1 MNTKELIVIKIGSN
15 VLTDQKGRLSHRSFK
30 KLAEQ
35 IKTFYKYD
43 KKIIIVSSGAIAC
56 GSEKLGIDYQMR
68 TIPQKQG
75 AAAVGQTLLM
85 NYYQKFLRSVKIA
98 QLLLTADGLQNK
110 NRAENI
116 TNTFNEL
123 LKMKVIPIVN
133 ENDSVVVD
141 EIKFGDNDILSAQ
154 VACLVKAQKL
164 IILTDIDGLYDKNP
178 RQDNQAKLIKEVKK
192 ITPAILKLADS
203 SSGSYKGTGGM
214 LSKLKAAKLATENG
228 IDTYIANGFKKDILK
243 NILLKKVDCTYF
255 AAN

>member
-1 MNTKELIVIKIGSN
+1 MKTKELIVIKIGSN
-15 VLTDQKGRLSHRSFK
+15 VLTDDKGRLSHQSFK
-30 KLAEQ
+30 KLTEQ

-43 KKIIIVSSGAIAC
+43 KKLIIVSSGAIAC
-56 GSEKLGIDYQMR
+56 GSEKLKIDYQMR

-85 NYYQKFLRSVKIA
+85 NYYQKFLKPIKIG
-98 QLLLTADGLQNK
+98 QILLTADGLQDK
-110 NRAENI
+110 HRAENI
-116 TNTFNEL
+116 SNTFNEL

-133 ENDSVVVD
+133 ENDSVVID

-154 VACLVKAQKL
+154 VASLVKAQKL

-178 RQDNQAKLIKEVKK
+178 RKDSSAQLIKEVKK
-192 ITPAILKLADS
+192 ITPAILKLADGA
-203 SSGSYKGTGGM
+203 GSQKGTGGM
-214 LSKLKAAKLATENG
+214 LSKLKAAKLANDNG

-243 NILLKKVDCTYF
+243 NIILKKADCTYF